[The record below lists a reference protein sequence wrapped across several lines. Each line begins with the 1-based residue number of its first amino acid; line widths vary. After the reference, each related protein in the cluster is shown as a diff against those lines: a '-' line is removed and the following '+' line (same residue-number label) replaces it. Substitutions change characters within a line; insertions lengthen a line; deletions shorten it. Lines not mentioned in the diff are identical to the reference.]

1 MKDFNL
7 KNIILFLGL
16 AVTFNS
22 CTEPFP
28 LITNNYEEALVV
40 DATITNE
47 LKNQVIK
54 LTKTSRF
61 EDETV
66 TVETGAEVYVTD
78 DAGTKYEFEEKDDQ
92 YTSKSP
98 FQAVADKKYQLHV
111 NTRDGR
117 SFESSPETL
126 TAVNPMES
134 VTAAVETKDKIL
146 GIGIRVNSF
155 DSSGKST
162 YYRFEYE
169 ETYKVVAPKWVNV
182 RAIIDPNGTVNL
194 VPNTLDTKNCYAHK
208 PSTDLLLTNTND
220 LTEDRINFLI
230 RFIDSQ
236 DYITTTRY
244 SILVKQYVESL
255 NAYTY
260 YNTLKK
266 MSGSESILS
275 PNQPG
280 LLIGNVRSTKNSAN
294 KVVGYFDV
302 ASVSTERIYFNHEDM
317 FPNKPS
323 PPYVTDCTQFC
334 YGDEADNP
342 FPCTHTKFLSYV
354 DDFALG
360 KITYFLNSAFYYWV
374 EAPCGDCTKIA
385 SSIKPPFWT
394 D

>member
-61 EDETV
+61 EDEGV
-66 TVETGAEVYVTD
+66 TIETGAEVYITD
-78 DAGTKYEFEEKDDQ
+78 DTGTKYEFEENDDK
-92 YTSKSP
+92 YSSLVE
-98 FQAVADKKYQLHV
+98 FQAVAGKKYQLHV

-126 TAVNPMES
+126 TTVNPMES
-134 VTAAVETKDKIL
+134 VTAAAETKDDIL
-146 GIGIRVNSF
+146 GIGIRIKSF
-155 DSSGKST
+155 DASGKST

-169 ETYKVVAPKWVNV
+169 ETYKVVAPKWVNTK
-182 RAIIDPNGTVNL
+182 ATLGPDGNL
-194 VPNTLDTKNCYAHK
+194 IFSQNTTDTKICYGGK
-208 PSTDLLLTNTND
+208 KSSDLMLANNND
-220 LTEDRINFLI
+220 LSEDRINYLI
-230 RFIDSQ
+230 RFINSQ

-244 SILVKQYVESL
+244 SILVRQYVESL

-266 MSGSESILS
+266 MSSSESILS

-280 LLIGNVRSTKNSAN
+280 LLVGNVKSIKNPGN

-302 ASVSTERIYFNHEDM
+302 ASVSTERIYFNHEDI
-317 FPNKPS
+317 FPHKPS

-334 YGDEADNP
+334 YGDETQIP
-342 FPCTHTKFLSYV
+342 EPCTHALPYT
-354 DDFALG
+354 DDLVLR
-360 KITYFLNSAFYYWV
+360 KITYFLTGGFYYWV
-374 EAPCGDCTKIA
+374 EAPCGDCTTIA